1 MADNRIR
8 KFTLTLKMDI
18 PLHAEAYAA
27 LQKIPK
33 GKRALFVCRRI
44 TDDGNKDALSPGI
57 REAIYESVKRAF
69 REQGPL
75 QPQQAAN
82 EISEPLQQADEAG
95 EAKRNFLGF
104 LAALQQDEGEDD
116 D

>member
-1 MADNRIR
+1 MADNRTR

-44 TDDGNKDALSPGI
+44 TDEDGKGSLNPAI

-69 REQGPL
+69 REQGPI
-75 QPQQAAN
+75 QSPQAAK
-82 EISEPLQQADEAG
+82 EISEPIQQADEAG